1 MISVLKI
8 EIKIQSRVKIRYINC
23 VSMML
28 VINGTQKAITR
39 VKNTAFITLGIGNM
53 GQDNTP

>member
-53 GQDNTP
+53 G